1 MIVIISIDFLSH
13 LKTVT
18 SVISGLKLNS
28 KFPPHDS
35 LVLFSDLSPSDWGTY
50 HCSAHN
56 DLGDASTAIT
66 LTGNAHLQ
74 PSSLPPQTL

>member
-1 MIVIISIDFLSH
+1 MIGIISIDFLSH

-18 SVISGLKLNS
+18 SVISGLKC
-28 KFPPHDS
+28 KCDS
-35 LVLFSDLSPSDWGTY
+35 RVLLSDLSPSDWGTY